1 MCPFRGE
8 TVNDRCLN
16 SLFYFFLPRA
26 HFTLFSLLL
35 SRISLAEIL
44 RGSGCFS
51 FSFPSNNLPNNNN
64 NDDCYSCRIQKCT
77 DSSLTQCKQG
87 EISPSSL
94 SPHDTIPSS
103 FDPASQICVV
113 VGALLIIFSLSLD
126 AGCCRKKSRTDDRCI
141 SPARRRRPPLQKRM
155 NGNLFRDDQKFSLP
169 SRLKQRFFPGLLLQQ
184 HKRQEGRW
192 PKNAVS
198 FGSL

>member
-1 MCPFRGE
+1 MPEFN
-8 TVNDRCLN
+8 VL
-16 SLFYFFLPRA
+16 LFLPRA

-44 RGSGCFS
+44 RDSGCFS

-94 SPHDTIPSS
+94 SLPTTIPSS
-103 FDPASQICVV
+103 FDPASQICVDV

-169 SRLKQRFFPGLLLQQ
+169 SRL
-184 HKRQEGRW
+184 
-192 PKNAVS
+192 
-198 FGSL
+198 

>member
-1 MCPFRGE
+1 MMAVCVCACFFSVCPFRGE
-8 TVNDRCLN
+8 PVNDRCLN

-44 RGSGCFS
+44 RDSGCFS

-126 AGCCRKKSRTDDRCI
+126 AGCCRKNRAPTTVVSLR
-141 SPARRRRPPLQKRM
+141 LVVVVL
-155 NGNLFRDDQKFSLP
+155 LFK
-169 SRLKQRFFPGLLLQQ
+169 KG
-184 HKRQEGRW
+184 
-192 PKNAVS
+192 
-198 FGSL
+198 

>member
-1 MCPFRGE
+1 MPEFTVLLFFASCSLHSFFTFTFPDLPRGNPS
-8 TVNDRCLN
+8 TLRL
-16 SLFYFFLPRA
+16 FFLLFSFKQPPQQQQQRRLLLLQDPKVHRFFA
-26 HFTLFSLLL
+26 DAVQTRRNFPLFSLPTTRFLL
-35 SRISLAEIL
+35 PSIL
-44 RGSGCFS
+44 PRRSV
-51 FSFPSNNLPNNNN
+51 
-64 NDDCYSCRIQKCT
+64 
-77 DSSLTQCKQG
+77 SS
-87 EISPSSL
+87 SS
-94 SPHDTIPSS
+94 
-103 FDPASQICVV
+103 
-113 VGALLIIFSLSLD
+113 ALLIIFSLSLD

>member
-1 MCPFRGE
+1 MPEFTVLLFFFASCSLHSFFTFTFPDLPRG
-8 TVNDRCLN
+8 NPSRLR
-16 SLFYFFLPRA
+16 LFFLLFSFKQPPQQQQRRLLLLQDPKVHRFFA
-26 HFTLFSLLL
+26 DAVQTRRNFPLFSL
-35 SRISLAEIL
+35 
-44 RGSGCFS
+44 
-51 FSFPSNNLPNNNN
+51 P
-64 NDDCYSCRIQKCT
+64 T
-77 DSSLTQCKQG
+77 M
-87 EISPSSL
+87 
-94 SPHDTIPSS
+94 IPSS
-103 FDPASQICVV
+103 FDPAPQICVV

-184 HKRQEGRW
+184 YKRQEGRW

>member
-1 MCPFRGE
+1 MAVCVCACFFSVCPFRGE

-51 FSFPSNNLPNNNN
+51 FKQPPQQQQQRRLLLLQDPKVHRFFFADAVQTRRNFPLFSLP
-64 NDDCYSCRIQKCT
+64 T
-77 DSSLTQCKQG
+77 M
-87 EISPSSL
+87 
-94 SPHDTIPSS
+94 IPSS
-103 FDPASQICVV
+103 FDPAPQICVV

-184 HKRQEGRW
+184 HNW
-192 PKNAVS
+192 
-198 FGSL
+198 